1 MDNKERKPNKWILA
15 LKTFN
20 SNRNNGMWCLP
31 KKGSE
36 EYEQVKAIME
46 GKEPK
51 KQEEPMKMEEPKK
64 EEPKKKIRK
73 VKIIEE
79 PKKEEPKKEEPKKEE
94 PKKEDKK
101 ESETVESN
109 YKYLFNLM
117 NEGDQ
122 ETWREDGDDKKV
134 LAWLKKYKIVLP
146 RINSKL
152 DFAEIPDYI
161 YDLDTFKGKL
171 AFKPELFDIP
181 KYASYI
187 LSNDFFIPIIK
198 QLRIKV
204 SPEYYEEYLKFE
216 DFRTQYYEMLING
229 PLIVKN
235 RFRTDEK
242 YKDLFLELFPRA
254 YQAK

>member
-15 LKTFN
+15 LKKWNN
-20 SNRNNGMWCLP
+20 SRHPEAMWCLP
-31 KKGSE
+31 KKGSV
-36 EYEQVKAIME
+36 EYDQVKAIME

-79 PKKEEPKKEEPKKEE
+79 PNKEEPKKQ
-94 PKKEDKK
+94 D
-101 ESETVESN
+101 ESIESN

-117 NEGDQ
+117 SKGDQ
-122 ETWREDGDDKKV
+122 QIWRDDGDDKKV
-134 LAWLKKYKIVLP
+134 LAWLNKYKIVLP
-146 RINSKL
+146 RINSKF
-152 DFAEIPDYI
+152 DFAELPDYI
-161 YDLDTFKGKL
+161 YNLDNFIGKL
-171 AFKPELFDIP
+171 SFKPELFDIP
-181 KYASYI
+181 KYSSYI

-204 SPEYYEEYLKFE
+204 SPEYYEKYLKFE
-216 DFRTQYYEMLING
+216 EFRTQYYEMLING
-229 PLIVKN
+229 PIIVQN

>member
-51 KQEEPMKMEEPKK
+51 KEEPKK

-73 VKIIEE
+73 IKIIEE

-94 PKKEDKK
+94 PKKEE
-101 ESETVESN
+101 ESVENN

-117 NEGDQ
+117 TKGDQ
-122 ETWREDGDDKKV
+122 RLWIDDGDDKKV

-146 RINSKL
+146 RINSKY
-152 DFAEIPDYI
+152 DFAELPDYI
-161 YDLDTFKGKL
+161 YNLDNFTGKL

-181 KYASYI
+181 KYTSYV

-229 PLIVKN
+229 PLIVMN
-235 RFRTDEK
+235 TFRRDKK
-242 YKDLFLELFPRA
+242 YEELFLELFPRA
-254 YQAK
+254 YQSK